1 MTGSGRTTTG
11 NEAGGLD
18 AARVPATSRRRAYA
32 AALRAARAL
41 AGFEPTGILRLSGID
56 TDPETIERYCHLLI
70 LSRSHEESPMK
81 PLSWRCCGAAA

>member
-32 AALRAARAL
+32 AALRAAGAL
-41 AGFEPTGILRLSGID
+41 AGFEPTGIL
-56 TDPETIERYCHLLI
+56 
-70 LSRSHEESPMK
+70 
-81 PLSWRCCGAAA
+81 